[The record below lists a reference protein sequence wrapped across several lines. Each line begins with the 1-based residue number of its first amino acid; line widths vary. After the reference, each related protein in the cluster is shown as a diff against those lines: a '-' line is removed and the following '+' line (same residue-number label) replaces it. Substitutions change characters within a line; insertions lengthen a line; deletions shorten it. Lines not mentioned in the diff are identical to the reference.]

1 MNNQDREYLVQ
12 ENEILVS
19 TTDMSGKIT
28 FADDNF
34 IRVSEYPLDELLGSP
49 HNIVRHPDM
58 PKELFEDFW
67 REISSGNCWSG
78 IIKNRQK
85 NGGYYWVQSDVT
97 PLYKDGVQLG
107 FMSVRSMP
115 NKACVEKIKAQYSQ
129 FKEGEQ
135 GNLVIRRGK
144 VVKKQKDHPLKA
156 LSIKQRLFGLV
167 LVATVSLF
175 TVLGIGIHSSYTE
188 KEAVEHLYNNHVES
202 YSRLLAIDKLWA
214 ENRLMLQPLLVADNF
229 EQNLNVSQKLKEN
242 ALTLEQLTALLIEKF
257 DLEHMSKIDKYQLIA
272 KQSEQLAK
280 TSLLDISSTLSSS
293 DESTR
298 NNSNFRAL
306 ISASISEIA
315 TYEQSIAGLIQEN
328 RQQSKEIYDQ
338 SKHVF
343 WFEVALSSVITLF
356 FICAYLIFA
365 FIFNRDINS
374 RLSNIRRYFT
384 RLVKQDYL
392 FEINVE
398 KNDEIGQVLQS
409 LKIMKVQ
416 LAYNMESVRQKAIAA
431 TRIKIAL
438 DHVSTNMMIVDN
450 NNTIIYVNPSIID
463 MFKQA
468 EEALTAY
475 SPDFD
480 ANELLGVNI
489 NDLKLVTINQQIA
502 EVDQTQEIDINGRI
516 FSIVSNPVID
526 ETGKKIGYVT
536 EWADR
541 TTEIGSVRQKAKE
554 AMRIKI
560 ALDNVSTNMMI
571 VDSDNTIIYVN
582 PSIIDMFQQAEKE
595 LTAYSPN
602 FDANDLLGVDI
613 NELNLVIINQQ
624 NDLNSPQTAEVV
636 QTQEIDIN
644 GRIFKIVSNPVID
657 ETGKQIGYV
666 TEWVD
671 RTAEI
676 GVEKEIE
683 HVIQSA
689 VEGDFSQRM
698 TLDGK
703 NAFFTMLCSN
713 MNRLLD
719 TSEVSLTDIVTVLSS
734 LAKGDLTSQITAD
747 YSGAFGE
754 LKTSS
759 NLTVTKLK
767 EMILHIKISA
777 DTINTATKEIAIG
790 NIDLAQRT
798 EKQAR
803 SLEVTSSSMEEL
815 TITVKQNSE
824 HSKQANRLA
833 KETSLNAL
841 KGGEVVKQVVENMA
855 DIHTSSQEVMN
866 IISVIDSIAFQT
878 NILALNAAVEA
889 ARAGEQGRGFAV
901 VATEVRNLAQRSA
914 AAAKEVESLIKSSV
928 RKIETGSKLA
938 SQAGDSIS
946 GVVMSIQE
954 VAQLIEE
961 ITQASVEQSVG
972 IDQVTRAI
980 LDVDDVTQ
988 QNSALV
994 EEGSAAASSLED
1006 QVANLAIYIATFD
1019 TGEQQLST
1027 HNGANLSH
1035 LSEKNTY
1042 ATISGHNHH
1051 NDNDWSEF

>member
-1 MNNQDREYLVQ
+1 MHNEDREYLIQ

-19 TTDMSGKIT
+19 TTDMSGNIT
-28 FADDNF
+28 YADDNF
-34 IRVSEYPLDELLGSP
+34 VRVSGYSRDELLGSP

-58 PKELFEDFW
+58 PQEVFEDFW
-67 REISSGNCWSG
+67 REINLGNCWSG

-85 NGGYYWVQSDVT
+85 SGGYYWVKSDVT

-107 FMSVRSMP
+107 FMSVRSIP
-115 NKACVEKIKAQYSQ
+115 NKVDLEKIKIQYSL

-135 GNLVIRRGK
+135 GDLVIKRGK
-144 VVKKQKDHPLKA
+144 VVKKQNAHSLNA
-156 LSIKQRLFGLV
+156 LTIKQRLFGLV
-167 LVATVSLF
+167 LIATISLF

-188 KEAVEHLYNNHVES
+188 KEAVEHLYNSHIES
-202 YSRLLAIDKLWA
+202 YSHLLAIDKLWA
-214 ENRLMLQPLLVADNF
+214 ENRLLLQPLTVTNDL
-229 EQNLNVSQKLKEN
+229 EQYTNISQTLKDN
-242 ALTLEQLTALLIEKF
+242 ALTLKQITASLIDKF
-257 DLEHMSKIDKYQLIA
+257 DLEHNSKIEKYQIIA
-272 KQSEQLAK
+272 EQSDRLAA
-280 TSLLDISSTLSSS
+280 TSLVEVYSTLSSS
-293 DESTR
+293 DESQR
-298 NNSNFRAL
+298 SNADFRSL
-306 ISASISEIA
+306 ILAFISEIS
-315 TYEQSIAGLIQEN
+315 TYEQSIGELILEN
-328 RQQSKEIYDQ
+328 RQQSHEIYEE
-338 SKHVF
+338 SKYVF
-343 WFEVALSSVITLF
+343 WLEVALSSVITLF
-356 FICAYLIFA
+356 FIVAYLIFA

-374 RLSNIRRYFT
+374 RLSDIRRYFT
-384 RLVKQDYL
+384 RLVKKDYL

-438 DHVSTNMMIVDN
+438 DNVSTNMMIVDN
-450 NNTIIYVNPSIID
+450 DNTIIYVNPSIIG
-463 MFKQA
+463 MFTQA
-468 EEALTAY
+468 EKELKSY
-475 SPDFD
+475 SADFD
-480 ANELLGVNI
+480 AKGLLGLNI
-489 NDLKLVTINQQIA
+489 NNLNLVTIHQKNRHSNNYQQSGHNIPHTA
-502 EVDQTQEIDINGRI
+502 GVEQTQEIDINGRI
-516 FSIVSNPVID
+516 FNIVSNPVID
-526 ETGKKIGYVT
+526 E
-536 EWADR
+536 
-541 TTEIGSVRQKAKE
+541 S
-554 AMRIKI
+554 
-560 ALDNVSTNMMI
+560 
-571 VDSDNTIIYVN
+571 
-582 PSIIDMFQQAEKE
+582 
-595 LTAYSPN
+595 
-602 FDANDLLGVDI
+602 
-613 NELNLVIINQQ
+613 
-624 NDLNSPQTAEVV
+624 
-636 QTQEIDIN
+636 
-644 GRIFKIVSNPVID
+644 
-657 ETGKQIGYV
+657 GKQIGYV

-698 TLDGK
+698 ALDGK
-703 NAFFTMLCSN
+703 NTFFTMLCGN
-713 MNRLLD
+713 MNRLLEI
-719 TSEVSLTDIVTVLSS
+719 SEVSLTDIVAVLSS

-824 HSKQANRLA
+824 HSKQANHLA
-833 KETSLNAL
+833 KETSVNAL
-841 KGGEVVKQVVENMA
+841 KGGEVVTQVVENMA

-914 AAAKEVESLIKSSV
+914 AAAKEVESLINSSV
-928 RKIETGSKLA
+928 RKIEIGSKLA
-938 SQAGDSIS
+938 TQAGESIS
-946 GVVMSIQE
+946 SVVVSIQE

-980 LDVDDVTQ
+980 LEVDDVTQ

-994 EEGSAAASSLED
+994 EEGSAAASSLEE
-1006 QVANLAIYIATFD
+1006 QVANLAIYVAAFD
-1019 TGEQQLST
+1019 TGEQRLSSQ
-1027 HNGANLSH
+1027 NSGSESNLG
-1035 LSEKNTY
+1035 EKNAYVTT
-1042 ATISGHNHH
+1042 ASHNHDD
-1051 NDNDWSEF
+1051 DNDWSEF